1 MAFWILLL
9 LYSFLLLLYAWQ
21 YPSPSIQKWP
31 LLATDDTSTPTVR
44 CQDTNDCNAH
54 HICLNQTCLP
64 QLLRG
69 EECDPL
75 TGEWTLVSIQG
86 KSLVACICK
95 YPDFIHQKHYGG
107 NCDVDVDVSPYGH
120 YNTIYIRNNVIVWKG
135 LWRLN
140 LV

>member
-1 MAFWILLL
+1 MAVSLSHPFQMALVDGRR
-9 LYSFLLLLYAWQ
+9 FH
-21 YPSPSIQKWP
+21 
-31 LLATDDTSTPTVR
+31 DPTVR
-44 CQDTNDCNAH
+44 CQDTHDCDAH

-75 TGEWTLVSIQG
+75 TGDWTLVSIQG

-107 NCDVDVDVSPYGH
+107 IVTWMSRVNRTDI
-120 YNTIYIRNNVIVWKG
+120 TMYIRNNVIVWRG
-135 LWRLN
+135 LYP
-140 LV
+140 